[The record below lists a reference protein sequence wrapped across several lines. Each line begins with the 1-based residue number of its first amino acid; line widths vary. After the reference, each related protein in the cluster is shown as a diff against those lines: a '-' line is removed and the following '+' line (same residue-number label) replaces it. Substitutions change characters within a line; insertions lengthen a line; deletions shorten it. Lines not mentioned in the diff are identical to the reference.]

1 MINVSMTMPKQVVFI
16 TLFHVWAHKTN
27 LTPPSKYMYLA
38 RKVNGHIYMHVGSSI
53 DFVCFNDFDYI
64 LQLFRQYVIFYF
76 FILFNITKI
85 YQFVIFLFFL

>member
-1 MINVSMTMPKQVVFI
+1 MINVPMTMPKQMVII

-27 LTPPSKYMYLA
+27 LTPPPRYMYHA
-38 RKVNGHIYMHVGSSI
+38 RKVTGHIYMHVGSSI

-85 YQFVIFLFFL
+85 YQFVIFLFSL